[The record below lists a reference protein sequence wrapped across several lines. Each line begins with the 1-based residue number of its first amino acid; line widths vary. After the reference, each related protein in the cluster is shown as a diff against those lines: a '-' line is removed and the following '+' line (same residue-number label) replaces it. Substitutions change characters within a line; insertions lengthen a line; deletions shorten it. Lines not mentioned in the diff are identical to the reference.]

1 MKTLNHLINGAAT
14 AGSSSRTGPVF
25 NPATGEQSADVN
37 MANNADVNAA
47 VTAAQ
52 AALPG
57 WSAMPP
63 LRRARTMFR
72 LNELILQNTDELA
85 AMISSEHGKTIDDA
99 KGDILRGREVV
110 EFACGIPHL
119 LRGDFTEDVGT
130 GVDA

>member
-25 NPATGEQSADVN
+25 NPATGEQSTDVN

-57 WSAMPP
+57 WSA
-63 LRRARTMFR
+63 LT
-72 LNELILQNTDELA
+72 
-85 AMISSEHGKTIDDA
+85 S
-99 KGDILRGREVV
+99 
-110 EFACGIPHL
+110 
-119 LRGDFTEDVGT
+119 
-130 GVDA
+130 